1 MKTIEFFKTNGEIS
15 DMAALHA
22 WLDKSVK
29 WLTNGRHTLE
39 IKRSV
44 KKRSLAQNKLMW
56 LWFACIESETGQYAQ
71 DVHDYY
77 CFKFLPREIADL
89 KTGEMVRVGAHTS
102 TLTSEA
108 FTDFLNK
115 VQADAAT
122 ELGIT
127 LPVPDDEGFSD
138 FEDEYKQYAR

>member
-1 MKTIEFFKTNGEIS
+1 MKTTEFSKIKGEIANVS
-15 DMAALHA
+15 ALHA
-22 WLDKSVK
+22 WLDKSIK
-29 WLTNGRHTLE
+29 YLQNGLYT
-39 IKRSV
+39 IKIVGKSRNRSV
-44 KKRSLAQNKLMW
+44 AQNRLMW
-56 LWFACIESETGQYAQ
+56 LWFACIEQETGQEAM

-77 CFKFLPREIADL
+77 TLKYLSREIVDL
-89 KTGEMVRVGAHTS
+89 RTGLLVRVGGHTS

-127 LPVPDDEGFSD
+127 LPIPEEEGFEE
-138 FEDEYKQYAR
+138 FEETYKQFVR

>member
-1 MKTIEFFKTNGEIS
+1 MG
-15 DMAALHA
+15 ALHA
-22 WLDKSVK
+22 WFDKSIK
-29 WLTNGRHTLE
+29 WLTNGRHTIE

-71 DVHDYY
+71 DIHDYY
-77 CFKFLPREIADL
+77 CFKFLPKEIADL
-89 KTGEMVRVGAHTS
+89 KTGEMVRVGGHTS
-102 TLTSEA
+102 ALTSEA

-138 FEDEYKQYAR
+138 FEDEYKQYVR

>member
-1 MKTIEFFKTNGEIS
+1 MKQIEFSKTNGEIG

-44 KKRSLAQNKLMW
+44 RKRSLAQNRLMW
-56 LWFACIESETGQYAQ
+56 LWFACIEQETGQYAQ
-71 DVHDYY
+71 DIHDYY
-77 CFKFLPREIADL
+77 CLRFLRREVTDL
-89 KTGEMVRVGAHTS
+89 STGAMVAVPGHTS
-102 TLTSEA
+102 ALSAEA

-127 LPVPDDEGFSD
+127 LPVPDDEGFQD

>member
-1 MKTIEFFKTNGEIS
+1 MKKIEFYKINGEIA
-15 DMAALHA
+15 DMGALHA
-22 WLDKSVK
+22 WLDKQVK
-29 WLTNGRHTLE
+29 WIRNGSHTLQIVE
-39 IKRSV
+39 KQR
-44 KKRSLAQNKLMW
+44 KRSLAQNKLMW

-71 DVHDYY
+71 DIHDYY
-77 CFKFLPREIADL
+77 CFKFLPKEIADL
-89 KTGEMVRVGAHTS
+89 KTGEMLRVGGHTS

-127 LPVPDDEGFSD
+127 LPVPDDEGFSE

>member
-1 MKTIEFFKTNGEIS
+1 MKQIEFAKINGEIA
-15 DMAALHA
+15 DMGAIHA

-56 LWFACIESETGQYAQ
+56 LWFACIESETGHYAQ
-71 DVHDYY
+71 DIHDYY
-77 CFKFLPREIADL
+77 CFKFLPKEIADL
-89 KTGEMVRVGAHTS
+89 KTGEMVRVGGHTS

-127 LPVPDDEGFSD
+127 LPTPDDLAWAE
-138 FEDEYKQYAR
+138 FEQQFKEYAR

>member
-1 MKTIEFFKTNGEIS
+1 MNTLEFTKTKGETLDVGAIT
-15 DMAALHA
+15 A
-22 WLDKSVK
+22 WVERRLG
-29 WLTNGRHTLE
+29 WLTNGLYELKITRKA
-39 IKRSV
+39 KR
-44 KKRSLAQNKLMW
+44 RSLPQNRLMW
-56 LWFACIESETGQYAQ
+56 LWFACISQETGQYAQ
-71 DVHDYY
+71 DIHDYY
-77 CFKFLPREIADL
+77 CLKFLPREITDL
-89 KTGEMVRVGAHTS
+89 TSGEMVRVGGHTS
-102 TLTSEA
+102 TLSTQA

>member
-1 MKTIEFFKTNGEIS
+1 MKSIEFTKTNGEIA
-15 DMAALHA
+15 DIGALHA

-44 KKRSLAQNKLMW
+44 KRRSLAQNKLMW

-71 DVHDYY
+71 DIHDYY
-77 CFKFLPREIADL
+77 CLKFLKREVANPS
-89 KTGEMVRVGAHTS
+89 TGEMVIVGGHTS
-102 TLTSEA
+102 LLSSEA

-127 LPVPDDEGFSD
+127 LPVPDDDGFSD
-138 FEDEYKQYAR
+138 FEDTYKQYAR